1 MTPLQTSPSHLRR
14 ALRVVLVATSVALAL
29 GLALSLL
36 VTGPA
41 APVAAALLWTGLALL
56 TAIPVLNVVGV
67 LIDEWRREDRRF
79 AAAAIAVLVLLAY
92 TTAAKLG
99 LVAKVLARLG
109 YGTG

>member
-1 MTPLQTSPSHLRR
+1 M
-14 ALRVVLVATSVALAL
+14 ATSVVLAM

-36 VTGPA
+36 ATDAA
-41 APVAAALLWTGLALL
+41 APVAVALLWTGLALL

-67 LIDEWRREDRRF
+67 LIDEWHHDDRRF

-92 TTAAKLG
+92 TTATKLG
-99 LVAKVLARLG
+99 LVATLLARLG

>member
-1 MTPLQTSPSHLRR
+1 MTPLQTSPSQLRR
-14 ALRVVLVATSVALAL
+14 ALRGVLMATSAALAM
-29 GLALSLL
+29 GLALSLV

-41 APVAAALLWTGLALL
+41 APVAMALLWTGLALL

-67 LIDEWRREDRRF
+67 LIDEWRQDDRRF

-99 LVAKVLARLG
+99 LVARLLASLG
-109 YGTG
+109 RT

>member
-14 ALRVVLVATSVALAL
+14 ALRVVLMATSAALAM
-29 GLALSLL
+29 GLALSLF

-67 LIDEWRREDRRF
+67 LIDEWRRDDRRF

-99 LVAKVLARLG
+99 LVARLLAGLG
-109 YGTG
+109 YLPG

>member
-1 MTPLQTSPSHLRR
+1 MTPLQTSSSHLRR
-14 ALRVVLVATSVALAL
+14 ALRVVLMATSAALAM
-29 GLALSLL
+29 GLALSFI

-41 APVAAALLWTGLALL
+41 AQVAAALLWTGLALL

-67 LIDEWRREDRRF
+67 LIDEWRHDDRRF

-92 TTAAKLG
+92 TAATKLG
-99 LVAKVLARLG
+99 LVARLLASLG

>member
-14 ALRVVLVATSVALAL
+14 ALRMVLMATSAALAM
-29 GLALSLL
+29 GLALSLI
-36 VTGPA
+36 VTSPA

-67 LIDEWRREDRRF
+67 LLDEWRQDDRRF

-99 LVAKVLARLG
+99 LVARLLASFGR
-109 YGTG
+109 T